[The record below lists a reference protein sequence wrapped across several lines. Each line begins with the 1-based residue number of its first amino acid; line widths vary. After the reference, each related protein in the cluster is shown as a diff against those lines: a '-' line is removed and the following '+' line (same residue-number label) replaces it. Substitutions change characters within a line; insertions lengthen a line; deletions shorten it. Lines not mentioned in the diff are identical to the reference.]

1 VSLAPEQVRAMDYL
15 RRKGTETTTAELR
28 AGIAAAFESLEATLA
43 GIQPAEARRAPFA
56 GKWSVHE
63 VVDHL
68 VESHR
73 PVPGQLAALLR
84 GQRPEGTP
92 IPAGLQSPDPAARSW
107 EELVAELAAIHRG
120 FLQALVA
127 APDGPPGPAR
137 AALVVVI
144 KVEGEDGVER
154 PAEWVEDL
162 DWKAYALAIKVHSLE
177 HKAQIERT
185 LAAARGAV
193 VQPGALAGS

>member
-1 VSLAPEQVRAMDYL
+1 MEFAPEQARAMDYL
-15 RRKGTETTTAELR
+15 RRKGTEAPTAELR

-43 GIQPAEARRAPFA
+43 GIEAAEARLAPFP

-73 PVPGQLAALLR
+73 LVPGHLAALLR

-92 IPAGLQSPDPAARSW
+92 IPAGLQSADPAARSW

-120 FLQALVA
+120 FLQALA
-127 APDGPPGPAR
+127 AATDGPPGPAR

-144 KVEGEDGVER
+144 KVKGEDGIER
-154 PAEWVEDL
+154 PVEWIEDL
-162 DWKAYALAIKVHSLE
+162 DWKAYALALKAHSLE

-185 LAAARGAV
+185 LAAARSAAAV
-193 VQPGALAGS
+193 